1 MERERVPGK
10 VIHRQEFLGTSRKIS
25 TGEFTVIR
33 RGGKTGTVSYFDA
46 EKSCQVCPGGE
57 WLYHYHKSVVLK
69 DCWAGA
75 GMVFWADSHDDGLN
89 R

>member
-33 RGGKTGTVSYFDA
+33 RGGKQGQYRILMQKNPVRFA
-46 EKSCQVCPGGE
+46 PGGE